1 MEKSRLSDQLKERD
15 SYNRLKLRSGS
26 REGNEAKE
34 TIEELKNV
42 LSFLTE
48 GKEDV
53 DLQVEKQTSFRNAK
67 KKRDD
72 A

>member
-1 MEKSRLSDQLKERD
+1 MEKSRLSDHLKERD
-15 SYNRLKLRSGS
+15 SYNRQKLRSGS
-26 REGNEAKE
+26 RERNEVKE
-34 TIEELKNV
+34 TIQELKNV

>member
-15 SYNRLKLRSGS
+15 SYNRLKLRPGS
-26 REGNEAKE
+26 RERNEVKE

-48 GKEDV
+48 GKKDV
-53 DLQVEKQTSFRNAK
+53 DLQVEKQKIFSEC
-67 KKRDD
+67 
-72 A
+72 

>member
-15 SYNRLKLRSGS
+15 SYNRQKLRSGS
-26 REGNEAKE
+26 RERNEVKE

-48 GKEDV
+48 GKKDV
-53 DLQVEKQTSFRNAK
+53 DLQVEKQKICLERTITS
-67 KKRDD
+67 
-72 A
+72 